1 MPTYNKLV
9 RDKIPAI
16 IQADGKECTSRVLSE
31 DEFCSALRNKLVE
44 EASELHQ
51 AKTKEDLIE
60 ELADVYEV
68 LEEILIH
75 ETIDIKEIQRARIH
89 KNMDKG
95 GFDERVYLIDVKD
108 S

>member
-9 RDKIPAI
+9 RDKIPSI
-16 IQADGKECTSRVLSE
+16 IKADGTKCTTRILSE
-31 DEFCSALRNKLVE
+31 SEFKVALKNKLIE

-51 AKTKEDLIE
+51 AKTNEELIE

-75 ETIDIKEIQRARIH
+75 ERIDIKQIQKARIH

-95 GFDERVYLIDVKD
+95 GFDERVYLIEVL
-108 S
+108 